1 MHPLLKVCT
10 LSPETREPAL
20 TLNVNAFETKKT
32 AGMLNS
38 SCPLM
43 FVILRQNEY
52 NPLMAG
58 AWVQEGAKLELLILF
73 RVVSLEFR
81 IACMAFVVFVLVSH
95 L

>member
-1 MHPLLKVCT
+1 MFQ
-10 LSPETREPAL
+10 EI
-20 TLNVNAFETKKT
+20 KKT
-32 AGMLNS
+32 TGGLYPF
-38 SCPLM
+38 CRP
-43 FVILRQNEY
+43 FGILRQNEY

>member
-1 MHPLLKVCT
+1 
-10 LSPETREPAL
+10 
-20 TLNVNAFETKKT
+20 
-32 AGMLNS
+32 
-38 SCPLM
+38 
-43 FVILRQNEY
+43 
-52 NPLMAG
+52 MAG